1 MKKDYRTRQKKRWIE
16 ILTPC
21 ERTNCIHPSAN
32 YEKTGLALAGIA
44 KTRAEA
50 TELIEKIIRQKAE
63 KKYN

>member
-1 MKKDYRTRQKKRWIE
+1 MRTDK
-16 ILTPC
+16 L
-21 ERTNCIHPSAN
+21 IHPSAN